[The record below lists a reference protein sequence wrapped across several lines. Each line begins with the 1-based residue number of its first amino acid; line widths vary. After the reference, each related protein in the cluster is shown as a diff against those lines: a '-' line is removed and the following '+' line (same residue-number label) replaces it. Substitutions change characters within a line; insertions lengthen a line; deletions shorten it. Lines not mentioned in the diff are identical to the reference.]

1 MPLRVVL
8 LGPPASGKGTQGRR
22 LADAAKVGYLS
33 TGALLREAIE
43 NGSPLGLEVKPIL
56 DRGGYVP
63 DDLMCSILG
72 EWLEQ
77 HSGGCVLDGFPRSL
91 PQAEF
96 LDKWLSARGTKLDR
110 VIALDV
116 PLDELL
122 RRITGRV
129 ECPECRWTGQ
139 VSQLGAD
146 QHCPVCQGLVG
157 RREDDDEENFRSRHA
172 AYLRYT
178 LPLIDYYESRG
189 CLTRCDATAS
199 VDEVAGSIRDLFF
212 PAGPLS

>member
-22 LADAAKVGYLS
+22 LAESAKVDYLS

-43 NGSPLGLEVKPIL
+43 NDSSLGREVKPIL

-63 DDLMCSILG
+63 DELMCPILG

-77 HSGGCVLDGFPRSL
+77 HSGGWVLDGFPRSL

-96 LDKWLSARGTKLDR
+96 LDGWLCAHDSKLDR

-122 RRITGRV
+122 LRIVGRV

-139 VSQLGAD
+139 ISQLGED
-146 QHCPVCQGLVG
+146 QHCPVCQAVVG
-157 RREDDDEENFRSRHA
+157 RREDDDVENFRSRHA

-178 LPLIDYYESRG
+178 LPLIGYYESRG
-189 CLTRCDATAS
+189 CLMHCDATAS
-199 VDEVAGSIRDLFF
+199 VDEVARSIRDLFF
-212 PAGPLS
+212 LSSPLS

>member
-22 LADAAKVGYLS
+22 LADAAKVDYLS

-63 DDLMCSILG
+63 DELMCSILG

-96 LDKWLSARGTKLDR
+96 LDEWLSARGTKLDR
-110 VIALDV
+110 VIALEV

-122 RRITGRV
+122 RRIAGRV

-146 QHCPVCQGLVG
+146 QLCPVCHGVVG
-157 RREDDDEENFRSRHA
+157 RREDDDLENFRSRHA

-178 LPLIDYYESRG
+178 LPLIGYYESRG
-189 CLTRCDATAS
+189 CLIHCDATAS
-199 VDEVAGSIRDLFF
+199 VDEVALSIRDLFF

>member
-22 LADAAKVGYLS
+22 LADAAKVDYLS

-63 DDLMCSILG
+63 DELMCPILG

-77 HSGGCVLDGFPRSL
+77 HSGGWLLDGFPRSL

-96 LDKWLSARGTKLDR
+96 LDGWLSARGSKLDR

-122 RRITGRV
+122 RRIAGRV

-146 QHCPVCQGLVG
+146 LHCPVCHGVVG

-172 AYLRYT
+172 AYLRHT
-178 LPLIDYYESRG
+178 LPLIGYYESRG
-189 CLTRCDATAS
+189 CLTHCDATAS
-199 VDEVAGSIRDLFF
+199 VDEVACSIGDLFF
-212 PAGPLS
+212 PSSPLS

>member
-22 LADAAKVGYLS
+22 LAEAAKVDYLS

-43 NGSPLGLEVKPIL
+43 TGSALGREVKPIL

-63 DDLMCSILG
+63 DDLMCPILA
-72 EWLEQ
+72 EWLEK
-77 HSGGCVLDGFPRSL
+77 HDGGWVLDGFPRSL

-96 LDKWLSARGTKLDR
+96 LDQWLSSHGSKLDR

-122 RRITGRV
+122 RRVAGRV
-129 ECPECRWTGQ
+129 ECPDCRWTGQ
-139 VSQLGAD
+139 ISQLGEGLL
-146 QHCPVCQGLVG
+146 CPVCRAVVG
-157 RREDDDEENFRSRHA
+157 RRDDDGEENFRSRHA
-172 AYLRYT
+172 AYLHYT
-178 LPLIDYYESRG
+178 LPLIGYYESRG
-189 CLTRCDATAS
+189 CVTHCDATAS
-199 VDEVAGSIRDLFF
+199 VDEVARAIRDLCF